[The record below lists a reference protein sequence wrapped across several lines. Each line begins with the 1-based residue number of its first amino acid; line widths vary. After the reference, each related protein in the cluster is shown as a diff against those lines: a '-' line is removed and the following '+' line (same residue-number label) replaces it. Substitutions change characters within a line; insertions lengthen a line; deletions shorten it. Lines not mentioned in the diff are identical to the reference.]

1 MTTRCWPRGG
11 GYICSSR
18 VYEHIWPRGA
28 GRGVYML
35 KSCIR
40 ALYTVQNMYNDF
52 KTLQRFFLPLNS
64 FYMLCSIYMLFYLQV
79 AIVDLSWLVGA
90 PLYSRSHWLLD
101 LALGDIFGRSQ
112 MDYNVFVI
120 FTYIP
125 NSWMKT
131 ITIYHSAFLEF
142 ILTRYI
148 KISITLSQACLFIFQ
163 TWTGIL

>member
-1 MTTRCWPRGG
+1 
-11 GYICSSR
+11 
-18 VYEHIWPRGA
+18 
-28 GRGVYML
+28 ML

-125 NSWMKT
+125 NS
-131 ITIYHSAFLEF
+131 
-142 ILTRYI
+142 
-148 KISITLSQACLFIFQ
+148 
-163 TWTGIL
+163 